1 MTTKIFHASYWELKI
16 RNFRW
21 WLQRGKRGWS
31 ECDSW
36 NIDTWFMNVMLPML
50 TSYRKHHIGYP
61 GFFHSVDEWNEVLDR
76 MIYLLKEM
84 KKDDFTAGGINNIME
99 AYNYRNDCK
108 NEFFALFSEYFYNL
122 WD

>member
-1 MTTKIFHASYWELKI
+1 MIIKIFHASYWELKI

-36 NIDTWFMNVMLPML
+36 NIDTWFMDTLLPML

-61 GFFHSVDEWNEVLDR
+61 GYITFNEWNQILDR

-84 KKDDFTAGGINNIME
+84 KEDDFSTEDIAKSYEHRNN
-99 AYNYRNDCK
+99 CK
-108 NEFFALFSEYFYNL
+108 DEFFKLFSEYFYHL